1 MKRIYVAVAE
11 ASPVMAF
18 EDKDDADAL
27 AGKLGGYVVDVMYA
41 EMEFGK
47 RLRLGSLTDDD
58 FAD

>member
-1 MKRIYVAVAE
+1 MRRIYVAVAE

-27 AGKLGGYVVDVMYA
+27 AGKLGGYVVDVMFA
-41 EMEFGK
+41 EMDLGK
-47 RLRLGSLTDDD
+47 RLRLGSLTDED

>member
-18 EDKDDADAL
+18 EDKDDADEL
-27 AGKLGGYVVDVMYA
+27 AGKLGGYVVEVMYA

-47 RLRLGSLTDDD
+47 KIRLGSLTDED
-58 FAD
+58 FAS

>member
-1 MKRIYVAVAE
+1 MKRICVVVAE

-27 AGKLGGYVVDVMYA
+27 AGKLGGYVVDVMFA

-47 RLRLGSLTDDD
+47 KIRLGSLTDED